1 MQMRK
6 LGLAAC
12 VMLISSATWAGR
24 PFTTED
30 AGVID
35 ARNCE
40 LEAFGSHA
48 RAPSGPSERGAWA
61 QVGCGIGFDTQLA
74 FGIGRFRSADESR
87 SAAAALGKTALRPLS
102 EDSFGIA
109 LAYTI
114 DGSRTPGEPLRH
126 TGSSASVVVSVPHG
140 RTMLHANLGLTR
152 NHVEGRNAKVYA
164 FAVERLGERGTDVGV
179 EVFGQSGESAWIGA
193 GARYAIE
200 AEKLWVDLSFAVQSG
215 GSHARQVTVGLKYA
229 F

>member
-1 MQMRK
+1 MRK

-12 VMLISSATWAGR
+12 VMLNSSATWAGR
-24 PFTTED
+24 PITTED

-48 RAPSGPSERGAWA
+48 RAQTDPSERGAWA
-61 QVGCGIGFDTQLA
+61 EVGCGIGFDTQLA
-74 FGIGRFRSADESR
+74 VGMGRFNSVDGSR
-87 SAAAALGKTALRPLS
+87 TAAAIAGKTALRALS
-102 EDSFGIA
+102 EDSIGVA

-140 RTMLHANLGLTR
+140 RTMFHANLGLTR

-164 FAVERLGERGTDVGV
+164 FAVERLGEQGTDVGV

-193 GARYAIE
+193 GVRHAIE
-200 AEKLWVDLSFAVQSG
+200 AGKLWVDLSFAVQSG
-215 GSHARQVTVGLKYA
+215 GGHARQMTVGLKYA

>member
-1 MQMRK
+1 MRMRK

-48 RAPSGPSERGAWA
+48 RAQSDPSERGAFA

-74 FGIGRFRSADESR
+74 FGMGRFSSVDGSR
-87 SAAAALGKTALRPLS
+87 AAAAAMGKTALRPLS
-102 EDSFGIA
+102 EDSFGMA
-109 LAYTI
+109 L
-114 DGSRTPGEPLRH
+114 RR
-126 TGSSASVVVSVPHG
+126 
-140 RTMLHANLGLTR
+140 
-152 NHVEGRNAKVYA
+152 
-164 FAVERLGERGTDVGV
+164 RG
-179 EVFGQSGESAWIGA
+179 
-193 GARYAIE
+193 
-200 AEKLWVDLSFAVQSG
+200 
-215 GSHARQVTVGLKYA
+215 
-229 F
+229 

>member
-1 MQMRK
+1 MRRP
-6 LGLAAC
+6 GLAAC
-12 VMLISSATWAGR
+12 LVLISSAAWAGR

-30 AGVID
+30 AGVI
-35 ARNCE
+35 APRNCE

-48 RAPSGPSERGAWA
+48 RAQAGPSERGAWA
-61 QVGCGIGFDTQLA
+61 EVGCGVGFDTQLA
-74 FGIGRFRSADESR
+74 FGMGRFSSVDGSR
-87 SAAAALGKTALRPLS
+87 TAAAATGKTALRALS

-126 TGSSASVVVSVPHG
+126 TGSSASFVVSVPHG
-140 RTMLHANLGLTR
+140 RTMFHANLGLTR
-152 NHVEGRNAKVYA
+152 NHLEGRNAKVYA
-164 FAVERLGERGTDVGV
+164 FAVERLGEQGTDVGV
-179 EVFGQSGESAWIGA
+179 EVFGQSGESAWIGS

-200 AEKLWVDLSFAVQSG
+200 AEKLWIDFSLAAQSG
-215 GSHARQVTVGLKYA
+215 GSRARQVTVGLKYA